1 MVTVRQIM
9 STDPIAISPFM
20 TVEDAARTMVL
31 GHAGSALVMDDGR
44 LAGIFTERDIMHAM
58 AQGQA
63 DASRASHVDRWMTP
77 GPVTVSPEASVGEAL
92 DLMLEGGFRHL
103 VVVEGGAVVGVVS
116 MRDLSGKMAKDRQG
130 AQGAPA

>member
-1 MVTVRQIM
+1 
-9 STDPIAISPFM
+9 
-20 TVEDAARTMVL
+20 
-31 GHAGSALVMDDGR
+31 
-44 LAGIFTERDIMHAM
+44 MHAM

-77 GPVTVSPEASVGEAL
+77 GPVTVPPEASVGEAL

-130 AQGAPA
+130 AQGAHA